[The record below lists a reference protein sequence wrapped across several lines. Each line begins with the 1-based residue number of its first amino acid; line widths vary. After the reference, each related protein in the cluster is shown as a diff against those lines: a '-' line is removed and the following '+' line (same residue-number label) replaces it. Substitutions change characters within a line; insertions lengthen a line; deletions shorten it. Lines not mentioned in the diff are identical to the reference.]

1 MVVWKNTTDGVQ
13 DNGLTL
19 NGEEQHKGSLLLPRG
34 WGTHLLQHIPQGPVL
49 GLSLLALIPSL
60 ISPSR

>member
-19 NGEEQHKGSLLLPRG
+19 NGNSMGTPCSFTAKNG
-34 WGTHLLQHIPQGPVL
+34 WIHLLQHIAKGLCAQAEPL
-49 GLSLLALIPSL
+49 GS
-60 ISPSR
+60 

>member
-19 NGEEQHKGSLLLPRG
+19 NGEEQHLLLPRG

-60 ISPSR
+60 ISPSH